1 MHKVTYA
8 NNGVTVDD
16 VVDGQTLLSVSVKR
30 RFPHHHQC
38 GAQARCTT
46 CRFQIL
52 EGASHVSPRNNWE
65 REVAAQ
71 RGWDDYTRLGCQAK
85 VHGDLVVRLLV
96 DNPQE
101 IIVLDLDE
109 LRAAGTVEGKEV
121 QAAILFSDI
130 RNFTTFAE
138 RNLPYD
144 VVLMLNQHFTA
155 VTEPVLNNDGF
166 VDKYIG
172 DGILAVFGIREE
184 SAETAC
190 KNAVRA
196 ALLMQDA
203 VERLRPVFESSF
215 NMQLRIGI
223 GIHFGP
229 VILGRMGH
237 PGKRQV
243 TVIGDTVN
251 MASRVENM
259 TKDLDASILVTEA
272 IAERLGGALRLGAAI
287 DATIKG
293 RAGRTLLYPCEGFTQ
308 PDTVYLV
315 QKSFEHVSARAREFA
330 ERFYA
335 VLFDAHPELRPYFK
349 DDLSTQ
355 AMMFASMLTS
365 LVKGLNRFEEIAGG
379 LRELGKR
386 HVADYQIPRSAYVK
400 VAHALLTTLQEYL
413 GVEFTPEVREAW
425 LLVYSQISAIMID
438 AGEES
443 TVEV

>member
-8 NNGVTVDD
+8 NTGAIVED
-16 VVDGQTLLSVSVKR
+16 VADGQTLLSVSVHR

-52 EGASHVSPRNNWE
+52 DGVSHVSPRNAWE
-65 REVAAQ
+65 KEVATQ
-71 RGWDDYTRLGCQAK
+71 RGWDDFTRLGCQTK
-85 VHGDLVVRLLV
+85 VHGDLVIRLLV

-101 IIVLDLDE
+101 IIVLDLEE
-109 LRAAGTVEGKEV
+109 LQGAGQAEGKEV

-138 RNLPYD
+138 QNLPYD
-144 VVLMLNQHFTA
+144 VVLMLNQHFAA
-155 VTEPVLNNDGF
+155 VAEPVLNNNGF

-172 DGILAVFGIREE
+172 DSILAVFGIREE
-184 SAETAC
+184 SAETTC
-190 KNAVRA
+190 RNAVRA

-203 VERLRPVFESSF
+203 VERLRPIFECSF
-215 NMQLRIGI
+215 NMLLRIGI

-251 MASRVENM
+251 MASRVERM
-259 TKDLDASILVTEA
+259 TKELDAPILLTEA
-272 IAERLGGALRLGAAI
+272 VADHLGGALRLGVAV
-287 DATIKG
+287 DAPIKG
-293 RAGRTLLYPCEGFTQ
+293 RAGRTLLYPCEGFSQ
-308 PDTVYLV
+308 PDTVYLI
-315 QKSFEHVSARAREFA
+315 QRSFQGVSARGMEFG

-335 VLFDAHPELRPYFK
+335 VLFEANPELRPYFK
-349 DDLSTQ
+349 SDLTTQ
-355 AMMFASMLTS
+355 ALMLVSMLS
-365 LVKGLNRFEEIAGG
+365 SVVKGLNRLEEVAGG

-386 HVADYQIPRSAYVK
+386 HFLEYKTSRADYVK
-400 VAHALLTTLQEYL
+400 VARALLMTLEEFL
-413 GVEFTPEVREAW
+413 GAEFTPEIRQAW
-425 LLVYSQISAIMID
+425 LLVYSQIAAIMIE
-438 AGEES
+438 AGEE
-443 TVEV
+443 